1 MSHLIHSRER
11 TDEQGEFVGHGRA
24 GLMCQIT
31 QSSRRRLQ
39 RNAEKLQAAMELWDH
54 QNRLM
59 EYDFLLII
67 PGDR

>member
-1 MSHLIHSRER
+1 MFDHLHSRQR
-11 TDEQGEFVGHGRA
+11 SHKQGELLDLLVRIM
-24 GLMCQIT
+24 LMFKIT

-59 EYDFLLII
+59 E
-67 PGDR
+67 